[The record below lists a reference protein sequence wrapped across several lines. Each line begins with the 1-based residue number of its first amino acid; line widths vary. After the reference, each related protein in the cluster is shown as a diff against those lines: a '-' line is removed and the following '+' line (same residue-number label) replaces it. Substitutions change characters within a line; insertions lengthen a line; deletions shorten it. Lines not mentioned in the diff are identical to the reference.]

1 MPMELHHRHAK
12 ASSSK
17 RMDHPST
24 AKNEKRNSSD
34 PELNTGSSVADPNG
48 SLMYAPRQ
56 GSHPAQLQQDV
67 DENAMLVS
75 NLYHGDN
82 PWPKIMDPNEPLEGQ
97 GETGNVA
104 AALVKGRNANDEDDF
119 EREMGADEHF
129 FGLCHSDPIDSID
142 QDAIFDENS

>member
-1 MPMELHHRHAK
+1 MELHHRHAK

-24 AKNEKRNSSD
+24 TKTEKKNSSD

-75 NLYHGDN
+75 HLYHGDN

>member
-48 SLMYAPRQ
+48 SLMYAPQQ
-56 GSHPAQLQQDV
+56 GSQLAQLQQDV

-75 NLYHGDN
+75 HLYHGDN
-82 PWPKIMDPNEPLEGQ
+82 PKTAQAICDGISLLKKQ
-97 GETGNVA
+97 SSCVST
-104 AALVKGRNANDEDDF
+104 F
-119 EREMGADEHF
+119 Y
-129 FGLCHSDPIDSID
+129 DSIRSG
-142 QDAIFDENS
+142 NSSLSRSSIQQVSEGCVLIVESQ

>member
-1 MPMELHHRHAK
+1 
-12 ASSSK
+12 
-17 RMDHPST
+17 MDHPST
-24 AKNEKRNSSD
+24 TKTEKRNSSD

-75 NLYHGDN
+75 HLYHGDN